1 MFCKYC
7 GKMVNDG
14 SAFCVHCG
22 ASLTLSQPQAP
33 IEPQIPMESQAPTQP
48 QAPVEPQ
55 VPAEPQSVYQQPTQP
70 YYQQPNFPNYQQ
82 PMNQNYG
89 QPTYQNYQ
97 QPYTQPITP
106 EQAVPTSV
114 PWDMPWKDFYNAFV
128 SKKSKSFITWMVVI
142 CFVTAAL
149 SAVLTFAF
157 GGLMGLLDIGVYVVF
172 GVLLLLTK
180 HWLCALVPTLYSGFW
195 TVLNLAGGGTPS
207 GFVALVV
214 GISCISVLLKA
225 DKAYKNYR
233 NNHTLPTQQI

>member
-22 ASLTLSQPQAP
+22 AALTPSQPQAP
-33 IEPQIPMESQAPTQP
+33 VEVQIPMESQAPTQP

-89 QPTYQNYQ
+89 QPTYPNYQ

-114 PWDMPWKDFYNAFV
+114 PWDMSWKDFYNAFV
-128 SKKSKSFITWMVVI
+128 SKKSKSFIKGVAVRDNSPK
-142 CFVTAAL
+142 TAP
-149 SAVLTFAF
+149 F
-157 GGLMGLLDIGVYVVF
+157 
-172 GVLLLLTK
+172 
-180 HWLCALVPTLYSGFW
+180 
-195 TVLNLAGGGTPS
+195 
-207 GFVALVV
+207 
-214 GISCISVLLKA
+214 
-225 DKAYKNYR
+225 
-233 NNHTLPTQQI
+233 